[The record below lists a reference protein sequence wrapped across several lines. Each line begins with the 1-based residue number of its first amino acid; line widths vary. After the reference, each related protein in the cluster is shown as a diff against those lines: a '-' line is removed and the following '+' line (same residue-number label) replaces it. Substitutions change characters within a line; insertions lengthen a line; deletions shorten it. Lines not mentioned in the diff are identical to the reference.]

1 MEASQTFALGLA
13 LCIGFAVGYL
23 FGQRSKSKGK
33 VTTPSSEKKFFGAR
47 DFEVSQQVDHIM
59 RIFLGAFTVVELKP
73 ILKKRNLKVGGL
85 KQELIDRLIQSI
97 KDSI

>member
-13 LCIGFAVGYL
+13 LCTGFAVGYL

-33 VTTPSSEKKFFGAR
+33 VTTPSSEK
-47 DFEVSQQVDHIM
+47 SQQVDHIM
-59 RIFLGAFTVVELKP
+59 RIFLGEFTVVELKP
-73 ILKKRNLKVGGL
+73 ILKKRNLKVSGL
-85 KQELIDRLIQSI
+85 KQDLIDRLTKSI